1 MVAAAGQA
9 ANFQEGT
16 VGQLEGKVAV
26 VTGGA
31 RGIGAGI
38 ARVMAREGAHVAILD
53 LDGEEATA
61 TARDLPTESF
71 GMACDVILEGPLSD
85 AVRRVVER
93 FGGLDIFV
101 NNAGAGRG
109 PLDLNT
115 TRPTGGGGR
124 VEDMAAESWDEQLAQ
139 NLRSTFL
146 GTKAA
151 VPHLRARG
159 GGSIVNIASIAG
171 LGASPTLPAYAA
183 AKAGVVSLTKSTAL
197 EYAPL
202 DVRVNAICPGFLW
215 TRAWEGLATGMK
227 MAVPQ
232 YAGKE
237 PREIFLE
244 VVRNGVPLRREQ
256 TPEDIGELAAFL
268 SSPAGHN
275 ITGQAIAVDG
285 GITLK

>member
-1 MVAAAGQA
+1 M
-9 ANFQEGT
+9 
-16 VGQLEGKVAV
+16 GQLEGKVAV
-26 VTGGA
+26 ITGGA

-53 LDGEEATA
+53 LDGEQAAATA
-61 TARDLPTESF
+61 KALPTASE
-71 GMACDVILEGPLSD
+71 GMACDVILEQPLAD

-124 VEDMAAESWDEQLAQ
+124 VEDMAAEAWDEQLAQ

-146 GTKAA
+146 GTKVA

-202 DVRVNAICPGFLW
+202 NVRVNAICPGFLW

-232 YAGKE
+232 YADKE

-244 VVRNGVPLRREQ
+244 VVKNGVPLRREQ
-256 TPEDIGELAAFL
+256 TPEDIGELATFL

-275 ITGQAIAVDG
+275 ITGQAISVDG

>member
-1 MVAAAGQA
+1 MGR
-9 ANFQEGT
+9 
-16 VGQLEGKVAV
+16 LENTVAV

-53 LDGEEATA
+53 LDGDQAVATA
-61 TARDLPTESF
+61 EELPGDSM
-71 GMACDVILEGPLSD
+71 GMACDVILEGPLTE
-85 AVRRVVER
+85 AVRQVVGR

-124 VEDMAAESWDEQLAQ
+124 VTDMAPESWDEQLAQ

-146 GTKAA
+146 GTKVA
-151 VPHLRARG
+151 VPYLRARG

-183 AKAGVVSLTKSTAL
+183 AKAGVISLTKSTAL
-197 EYAPL
+197 EYAPFNI
-202 DVRVNAICPGFLW
+202 RVNAICPGFLW

-232 YAGKE
+232 YADRE

-244 VVRNGVPLRREQ
+244 VVKNGVPLGREQ